1 MISGGFFFVR
11 KFVCKRREIIGKF
24 LFQRFDALSHRSSG
38 NSINVSDNMGVVS
51 KTSTPL
57 SGSFENMGVANFGGV
72 ADNFKKIQ
80 SGRGRGLAGG
90 SQSPLGKFWCK
101 QKSFF
106 FLQIFFK
113 FFSFS
118 VSNSRTLSN
127 TLPRKK
133 SSETYSESPVLD
145 DWEQKLL
152 GKKSVVPYSG
162 KFCMT
167 VA

>member
-1 MISGGFFFVR
+1 MQAEKFF
-11 KFVCKRREIIGKF
+11 
-24 LFQRFDALSHRSSG
+24 SY
-38 NSINVSDNMGVVS
+38 
-51 KTSTPL
+51 P
-57 SGSFENMGVANFGGV
+57 
-72 ADNFKKIQ
+72 
-80 SGRGRGLAGG
+80 
-90 SQSPLGKFWCK
+90 
-101 QKSFF
+101 FF
-106 FLQIFFK
+106 Y

>member
-1 MISGGFFFVR
+1 MR
-11 KFVCKRREIIGKF
+11 KFVCKRRVIIGKF

-90 SQSPLGKFWCK
+90 SQSPLGKFFI
-101 QKSFF
+101 QSEFF
-106 FLQIFFK
+106 RDFSKYFFI
-113 FFSFS
+113 FSFEFK
-118 VSNSRTLSN
+118 NI
-127 TLPRKK
+127 K
-133 SSETYSESPVLD
+133 
-145 DWEQKLL
+145 
-152 GKKSVVPYSG
+152 
-162 KFCMT
+162 
-167 VA
+167 